1 MFQFF
6 ITLNTLVQ
14 SSLSLNT
21 LVQSSLSSSHFH
33 LHGEN
38 IFTHCRNIVDSNEDI
53 LKMWMKLFEDFEDPD
68 LKDEIF
74 LTLVLEIFK
83 DITEH
88 FVRLAF
94 VDALKYF

>member
-1 MFQFF
+1 MVK
-6 ITLNTLVQ
+6 IYLHTAEILWTL
-14 SSLSLNT
+14 
-21 LVQSSLSSSHFH
+21 
-33 LHGEN
+33 
-38 IFTHCRNIVDSNEDI
+38 NEDI
-53 LKMWMKLFEDFEDPD
+53 LKMWMKLFGDFEDPD